1 MMILIHWNFLF
12 NKQNITPIEY
22 GPHLKYSLELF
33 LFNYI
38 NKNDWG
44 IFSVNEN
51 FKLINWVIIWFLLD
65 YNFYIINP
73 KKLIF

>member
-38 NKNDWG
+38 NKNDNNR
-44 IFSVNEN
+44 FSQISSLNNDKDES
-51 FKLINWVIIWFLLD
+51 
-65 YNFYIINP
+65 YQTH
-73 KKLIF
+73 